1 MAGTMN
7 GRILF
12 IAALLVLGATT
23 TRAKAAQPTSGC
35 SLSGAAIAFGA
46 YDPTSAIALD
56 TAGAVVYRC
65 TQRDRNIMITLSQG
79 GGTSYATR
87 RMVKG
92 ADQLFY
98 NLYRDAGRTVIW
110 GDGSAGTQAYI
121 IQNPPNNQDIN
132 VPIFGRIPALQNA
145 GEGVYGDTITVTLT
159 F

>member
-1 MAGTMN
+1 M
-7 GRILF
+7 I
-12 IAALLVLGATT
+12 VLGATT

-35 SLSGAAIAFGA
+35 SLGGAAIAFGA
-46 YDPTSAIALD
+46 YDPISAIALD
-56 TAGAVVYRC
+56 TAGTVVYRC

-110 GDGSAGTQAYI
+110 GDGSAGTQTYI

-132 VPIFGRIPALQNA
+132 VPIFGRTPALQNA

>member
-1 MAGTMN
+1 MN
-7 GRILF
+7 ARMLF
-12 IAALLVLGATT
+12 IAALLVLAVTT
-23 TRAKAAQPTSGC
+23 TRANAAQPTSGC
-35 SLSGAAIAFGA
+35 SIGGAAIAFGA
-46 YDPTSAIALD
+46 YDPTGAIALD
-56 TAGAVVYRC
+56 TAGTVIYRC
-65 TQRDRNIMITLSQG
+65 GQRDHNIMITLSQG

-110 GDGSAGTQAYI
+110 GDGSAGTQAYT
-121 IQNPPNNQDIN
+121 IQNPPNTQDVT

-145 GEGVYGDTITVTLT
+145 GEGVYSDTITVTLT